1 MRALVIA
8 AGMGKRMGKL
18 TESKPKCLLKFG
30 SKSLLQWTI
39 EGLEH
44 AGCKDI
50 WVITGYKG
58 EEIKRLGYNTIENK
72 NYQNNNILQ
81 SFFTAKDKLD
91 KDLIVTYSD
100 IYVERAIFK
109 ELVSKKGDLILT
121 VDQSWISY
129 YKNRKQHP
137 IEQAEKVIL
146 DKDFM
151 IKKIGKDIAYNNKL
165 KCYEFTGLFKV
176 SKNAA
181 MVLKNTFDKINK
193 KLDKKDKFQ
202 RSKSWQ
208 NAYLTDFFQYI
219 IDHNIFK
226 LNTHII
232 SKGWAEFDTIEDYN
246 KLAITRKSQ
255 NLISL

>member
-1 MRALVIA
+1 MRAVVIA

-18 TESKPKCLLKFG
+18 TEAKPKCLLKFG
-30 SKSLLQWTI
+30 NKSLLQWTV

-50 WVITGYKG
+50 WIITGYKG
-58 EEIKRLGYNTIENK
+58 EKIKRLGYNTIENK
-72 NYQNNNILQ
+72 DYENNNILQ

-109 ELVSKKGDLILT
+109 ELASKKGDLILT
-121 VDQSWISY
+121 LDKSWVSY
-129 YKNRKQHP
+129 YKNRNQHP

-146 DKDFM
+146 DKDYLV
-151 IKKIGKDIAYNNKL
+151 KEIGKDIAYSNKL
-165 KCYEFTGLFKV
+165 KCYEFIGLFKV
-176 SKNAA
+176 SKNAGIL
-181 MVLKNTFDKINK
+181 LKKTFDAINN
-193 KLDKKDKFQ
+193 KLGQEDKFQ
-202 RSKSWQ
+202 RSKSWK

-246 KLAITRKSQ
+246 KLAVTRKSQ